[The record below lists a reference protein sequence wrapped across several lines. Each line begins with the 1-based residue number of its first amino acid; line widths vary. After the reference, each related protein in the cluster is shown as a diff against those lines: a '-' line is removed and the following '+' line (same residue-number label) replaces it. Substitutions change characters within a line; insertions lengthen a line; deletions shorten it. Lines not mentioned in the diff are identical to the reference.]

1 MKLYE
6 ACEDVQEDF
15 SALLDEELA
24 PDEVEGVEA
33 HLSTCSDCLRELDSL
48 KKMQSVYDALPKVDA
63 PDRFKVDLRE
73 KSKSAPVSLRIN
85 PRHTKVKP
93 YKFLIATAAM
103 LLFIGSLW
111 GLVGNTSDDTAPV
124 MSSASPQADAVFNVA
139 LMDSGVVESTDDES
153 NIAAMKSSSAVME
166 SLAVPMATESD
177 SVKKEMILAEEE
189 ISRFGDSV
197 MSPSEP
203 VREFT
208 SARVDNRDVW
218 TQQGFT
224 DQEVLELKPNTP
236 ELAGIIA
243 SNPYLAKIINIV
255 HEVTFEHEGAWYRV
269 TN

>member
-63 PDRFKVDLRE
+63 PHRFKMDLRE
-73 KSKSAPVSLRIN
+73 KSTPMTLRIN

-111 GLVGNTSDDTAPV
+111 GLVGTPSDDTAPLI
-124 MSSASPQADAVFNVA
+124 MSESPQADAVFNVA
-139 LMDSGVVESTDDES
+139 LMDSGAGESADDES
-153 NIAAMKSSSAVME
+153 TFAVMKSSSAVIE
-166 SLAVPMATESD
+166 SITVPMAMEAD
-177 SVKKEMILAEEE
+177 SVKKEMALVKAE
-189 ISRFGDSV
+189 ISRLGESA

-224 DQEVLELKPNTP
+224 NQEVLELKPNAP
-236 ELAGIIA
+236 KLAGIMA
-243 SNPYLAKIINIV
+243 SNPNLAKILNIV
-255 HEVTFEHEGAWYRV
+255 HEVTFEYEGVWYRV
-269 TN
+269 TH